1 MGYRIR
7 ETRTEQ
13 DFAGKLKGKKIPLLV
28 LDQKWHHIFA
38 GTQKPQNILKYEK
51 QEDELLARQ
60 GRLNDELKEFRKLKS
75 TLMHN
80 IMENMEGAERED
92 HPSTRKLSADRKL
105 IDELNEKLENC
116 EDELLELPHLLRE
129 VNDNLMVETM
139 RYCYGLLR
147 TNAEDIEEIGA
158 WIKRIRVELKKQII
172 IKQNAE
178 LKNKEVYSYM
188 HDIFGPQV
196 IDVFDLKY
204 ETEETEEARN
214 EDGKK
219 EQTAGNE
226 SKAQ

>member
-1 MGYRIR
+1 MRI
-7 ETRTEQ
+7 
-13 DFAGKLKGKKIPLLV
+13 I
-28 LDQKWHHIFA
+28 
-38 GTQKPQNILKYEK
+38 
-51 QEDELLARQ
+51 
-60 GRLNDELKEFRKLKS
+60 
-75 TLMHN
+75 
-80 IMENMEGAERED
+80 
-92 HPSTRKLSADRKL
+92 PSTADRKL